1 MAQCRLLLD
10 DVIQQATLTAAG
22 TAAGMDADRLK
33 TDPKGEA
40 CRILSGSGQIVAT
53 WAQPVTVG
61 AIVIP
66 ACNLGPSSTIRV
78 RAYQDAAGST
88 LLADTGTQLAA
99 PGAILGLWSFSQ
111 PLNVNAFSE
120 GAALVCAYLPQH
132 EAVRRIVIDLADPGA
147 TFLDLSKLVVGPY
160 LQVEY
165 GAAYG
170 AQTAITDMS
179 SNARAASGD
188 IKTDWA
194 PRAKKVTFS
203 LDWVAEADRARVLS
217 LFKAGV
223 GKWLFADLLCGTA
236 DPVTRQDYQIYGKA
250 MQSGGMSY
258 HTYRFHS
265 ASFDIEGY

>member
-1 MAQCRLLLD
+1 
-10 DVIQQATLTAAG
+10 
-22 TAAGMDADRLK
+22 
-33 TDPKGEA
+33 
-40 CRILSGSGQIVAT
+40 
-53 WAQPVTVG
+53 
-61 AIVIP
+61 
-66 ACNLGPSSTIRV
+66 
-78 RAYQDAAGST
+78 

-217 LFKAGV
+217 LFKGGI

-236 DPVTRQDYQIYGKA
+236 DPVKRQDYQIYGKA
-250 MQSGGMSY
+250 MQPGGMSH

>member
-10 DVIQQATLTAAG
+10 DVIQQATLTVAG
-22 TAAGMDADRLK
+22 TATGMGADLLK

-40 CRILSGSGQIVAT
+40 CRILAGSGQIVAT

-61 AIVIP
+61 AVVIP

-78 RAYQDAAGST
+78 RAYQDAAGTT
-88 LLADTGTQLAA
+88 LLADTGVQLAA
-99 PGAILGLWSFSQ
+99 PGAILANWSFSQ

-120 GAALVCAYLPQH
+120 GATIVAAYLPQH
-132 EAVRRIVIDLADPGA
+132 ESIRRLVIDLADPGA
-147 TFLDLSKLVVGPY
+147 SFLDLSKLVAGPY
-160 LQVEY
+160 LQAEY

-170 AQTAITDMS
+170 AQTAIADMS

-203 LDWVAEADRARVLS
+203 LDWVQEADRARVLS
-217 LFKAGV
+217 LFKAGI
-223 GKWLFADLLCGTA
+223 GKWLFADLLYGTA
-236 DPVTRQDYQIYGKA
+236 DPVKRQDYMIYGKA
-250 MQSGGMSY
+250 MQPGGMSY
-258 HTYRFHS
+258 HAYRFHS

>member
-1 MAQCRLLLD
+1 MTVCRLLLD
-10 DVIQQATLTAAG
+10 DVVPSATLSVAN
-22 TAAGMDADRLK
+22 TAAGMGADKLQ

-40 CRILSGSGQIVAT
+40 CRILAGSGQIVAT
-53 WAQPVTVG
+53 WVDPVTVG

-66 ACNLGPSSTIRV
+66 ACSLGPSSTIRV
-78 RAYQDAAGST
+78 RAYQDAAGAT
-88 LLADTGTQLAA
+88 LLADTGVQLAA
-99 PGAILGLWSFSQ
+99 PGTMLAHWSFTQ

-120 GAALVCAYLPQH
+120 GATLVCAYLPQH
-132 EAVRRIVIDLADPGA
+132 EAVRRIVIDLADPDA

-160 LQVEY
+160 LQAQY

-217 LFKAGV
+217 LFKAGI
-223 GKWLFADLLCGTA
+223 GKWLFADLLYGTA
-236 DPVTRQDYQIYGKA
+236 DPVQRQDYQIYGKA
-250 MQSGGMSY
+250 MQPGGMSY
-258 HTYRFHS
+258 HAYRFHS

>member
-1 MAQCRLLLD
+1 MSQCRLLLD

-22 TAAGMDADRLK
+22 TAAGMGADRLK
-33 TDPKGEA
+33 TDPKGDA
-40 CRILSGSGQIVAT
+40 CRILAGSGQIVAT

-78 RAYQDAAGST
+78 LAYQDAAGAT
-88 LLADTGTQLAA
+88 LLADTGVQLAA
-99 PGAILGLWSFSQ
+99 PGAILANWSFTQ
-111 PLNVNAFSE
+111 PLNVNAFRDS
-120 GAALVCAYLPQH
+120 AALVCAYLPQH
-132 EAVRRIVIDLADPGA
+132 EAVRRIVVDLADPDA
-147 TFLDLSKLVVGPY
+147 TFLDLSKLVAGQY
-160 LQVEY
+160 LQAEY

-170 AQTAITDMS
+170 AQTGITDMS

-194 PRAKKVTFS
+194 PCNKKVTFS
-203 LDWVAEADRARVLS
+203 LDWVADADRARVLS
-217 LFKAGV
+217 LFKGGI
-223 GKWLFADLLCGTA
+223 GKWLFADLLYGTD
-236 DPVTRQDYQIYGKA
+236 DPVKRQDYLIYGKA

-258 HTYRFHS
+258 HAYRFHS

>member
-22 TAAGMDADRLK
+22 TAAGMGADRLK

-53 WAQPVTVG
+53 WAQPATVG

-99 PGAILGLWSFSQ
+99 PGTILGLWSFSQ

-147 TFLDLSKLVVGPY
+147 TFLDLSKLVAGPY
-160 LQVEY
+160 LQAEY

-203 LDWVAEADRARVLS
+203 LDLVAEADRASVLS
-217 LFKAGV
+217 LFKGGI
-223 GKWLFADLLCGTA
+223 GKWLFADLLYGTA
-236 DPVTRQDYQIYGKA
+236 DPVKRQDYQIYGKT

-258 HTYRFHS
+258 HTYHFHS

>member
-1 MAQCRLLLD
+1 MSTCRLLLD
-10 DVIQQATLTAAG
+10 DVAAQATLTVANTAG
-22 TAAGMDADRLK
+22 GMGADRLK

-61 AIVIP
+61 AVVIP
-66 ACNLGPSSTIRV
+66 ACSLGPSSTIRV
-78 RAYQDAAGST
+78 RAYQDAAGTT
-88 LLADTGTQLAA
+88 LLADTGVQLAA
-99 PGAILGLWSFSQ
+99 PGAILANWSFSQ

-120 GAALVCAYLPQH
+120 GATIVAAYLPQH
-132 EAVRRIVIDLADPGA
+132 ESIRRLVINLADPGA
-147 TFLDLSKLVVGPY
+147 SFLDLSKLVVGPY
-160 LQVEY
+160 LQAEY

-170 AQTAITDMS
+170 AQTAVTDMS
-179 SNARAASGD
+179 ANSRAASGD

-217 LFKAGV
+217 LFKAGI
-223 GKWLFADLLCGTA
+223 GKWLFADLLYGTA
-236 DPVTRQDYQIYGKA
+236 DPVKRQDYMIYGKA
-250 MQSGGMSY
+250 MQPGGMSY
-258 HTYRFHS
+258 HAYRFHG